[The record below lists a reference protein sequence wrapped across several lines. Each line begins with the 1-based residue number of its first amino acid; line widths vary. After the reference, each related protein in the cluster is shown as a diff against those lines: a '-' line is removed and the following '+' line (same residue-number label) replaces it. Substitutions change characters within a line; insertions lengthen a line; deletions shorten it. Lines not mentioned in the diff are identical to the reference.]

1 MKATVSERRSHL
13 APVRLAP
20 LLKQA
25 PLLFLLWPAGAATG
39 QSAQAADRQDPD
51 FKISVDVSL
60 VVLHASVRDHKGGF
74 ASALAAGNFK
84 VYEDGVPQE
93 IKLFSHEDAP
103 VTVGLIIDNSGSMR
117 PKSRDVRSSALA
129 FARSSNPRDEMFL
142 VHFNERAW
150 LGLPP
155 AVSFTGD
162 HGLLETAL
170 GRGVPGGRTA
180 IYDAIALGLEHLE
193 HAHFDKK
200 ALVVISDGGD
210 NASRHSWPEVRAMA
224 QASDAI
230 IYTVGLVDEDDP
242 DWNPRVLKRLAQETG
257 GEVFLPRETSAVAG
271 ICERIARDMRNQYT
285 LGYVPSNGRH
295 NGAYHTIRVTASL
308 PGQPKL
314 SVRTRA
320 GYLAAPLPAPAKTGA
335 ALR

>member
-1 MKATVSERRSHL
+1 MITTATEKRTHA
-13 APVRLAP
+13 APVLLAA
-20 LLKQA
+20 LLTQA
-25 PLLFLLWPAGAATG
+25 SILVLWPATAAASQSG
-39 QSAQAADRQDPD
+39 QVTDRQDPD

-60 VVLHASVRDHKGGF
+60 VVLHASVRDRKGGF
-74 ASALAAGNFK
+74 ASELQIENFK

-93 IKLFSHEDAP
+93 IKLFAHQDAP

-117 PKSRDVRSSALA
+117 PKSGDVMSSALA
-129 FARSSNPRDEMFL
+129 FVRSSNPRDEMFV
-142 VHFNERAW
+142 VHFNELAW

-155 AVSFTGD
+155 AVSFTSD
-162 HGLLETAL
+162 HSVLQVAL
-170 GRGVPGGRTA
+170 SRGVPGGKTG
-180 IYDAIALGLEHLE
+180 IYDAIALGLDHLG

-210 NASRHSWPEVRAMA
+210 NASRRSWPDVRAMA

-230 IYTVGLVDEDDP
+230 IYTVGLVDDEDP

-257 GEVFLPRETSAVAG
+257 GEAFLPHELRAVTG

-285 LGYVPSNGRH
+285 IGYVPSNGRH
-295 NGAYHTIRVTASL
+295 DGAYHTIRVTASL

-314 SVRTRA
+314 SVRTRT
-320 GYLAAPLPAPAKTGA
+320 GYLAAPLPGPARTGA

>member
-1 MKATVSERRSHL
+1 MKVMAAERRIRKAPAVL
-13 APVRLAP
+13 AALLA
-20 LLKQA
+20 QV
-25 PLLFLLWPAGAATG
+25 PLLFFLWPADLATG
-39 QSAQAADRQDPD
+39 QPAQAADRSHPG

-60 VVLHASVRDHKGGF
+60 VVLHASVRDHRGGF
-74 ASALAAGNFK
+74 VSALQSENFK

-93 IKLFSHEDAP
+93 IKLFAHEDAP

-117 PKSRDVRSSALA
+117 PKRGDVMSSALA

-155 AVSFTGD
+155 AVMFTGD
-162 HGLLETAL
+162 HGLLEAAL
-170 GRGVPGGRTA
+170 TRGVPGGRTA

-193 HAHFDKK
+193 RAHFDKK

-210 NASRHSWPEVRAMA
+210 NASRRSWPEVRTMA

-230 IYTVGLVDEDDP
+230 VYTVGLADEEDP
-242 DWNPRVLKRLAQETG
+242 DWNPAVLKRLAQETG
-257 GEVFLPRETSAVAG
+257 GEAFLPREMRAVTG
-271 ICERIARDMRNQYT
+271 ICEQIARDVRNQYT
-285 LGYVPSNGRH
+285 IGYVPSSGRRS
-295 NGAYHTIRVTASL
+295 GGYHTIRATASS
-308 PGQPKL
+308 PGQSKL

-320 GYLAAPLPAPAKTGA
+320 GYLAAPVPVPAKTGD

>member
-1 MKATVSERRSHL
+1 MNTTDSERRMPATPVLL
-13 APVRLAP
+13 AA
-20 LLKQA
+20 LLTQVSIV
-25 PLLFLLWPAGAATG
+25 LFLWPADLTG
-39 QSAQAADRQDPD
+39 SQSGQAADRQDPD

-60 VVLHASVRDHKGGF
+60 VVLHATVRNHKGGF
-74 ASALAAGNFK
+74 VSELQPANVK
-84 VYEDGVPQE
+84 VYEDGIPQE
-93 IKLFSHEDAP
+93 IKLFAHQDAP

-117 PKSRDVRSSALA
+117 TKRGDVMSSALA

-155 AVSFTGD
+155 AVSFTSD
-162 HGLLETAL
+162 HSLLEAAL
-170 GRGVPGGRTA
+170 NRGVPGGKTG
-180 IYDAIALGLEHLE
+180 IYDAIALGLEHLG

-210 NASRHSWPEVRAMA
+210 NASRSTWPDVRAMA
-224 QASDAI
+224 QASDAV

-242 DWNPRVLKRLAQETG
+242 DWSPRVLKRLAQETG
-257 GEVFLPRETSAVAG
+257 GEVFLPRELGAVAG
-271 ICERIARDMRNQYT
+271 ICEKIARDMRNQYT
-285 LGYVPSNGRH
+285 IGYVPSNGRH
-295 NGAYHTIRVTASL
+295 DGAYHTIRVIASI
-308 PGQPKL
+308 PGQSKL

-320 GYLAAPLPAPAKTGA
+320 GYLAASLPVRTGA

>member
-1 MKATVSERRSHL
+1 VLL
-13 APVRLAP
+13 AALLTQVP
-20 LLKQA
+20 LLI
-25 PLLFLLWPAGAATG
+25 LLWPADVAAG
-39 QSAQAADRQDPD
+39 QSAQAADRQDAD

-74 ASALAAGNFK
+74 ASELQPGNFK

-93 IKLFSHEDAP
+93 IKLFAHQDAP

-117 PKSRDVRSSALA
+117 TKRGDVMSSALA

-162 HGLLETAL
+162 HGLLEAAL
-170 GRGVPGGRTA
+170 NRGVAGGKTA
-180 IYDAIALGLEHLE
+180 IYDAIALGLEHLDA
-193 HAHFDKK
+193 AHFDKK

-210 NASRHSWPEVRAMA
+210 NASRRTWPDVRAMA

-230 IYTVGLVDEDDP
+230 IYTVGLVDQDDP

-257 GEVFLPRETSAVAG
+257 GEVFLPHELGAVVS

-285 LGYVPSNGRH
+285 IGYVPSNGRH
-295 NGAYHTIRVTASL
+295 DGAYHTIRVTASL
-308 PGQPKL
+308 PGQSKL

-320 GYLAAPLPAPAKTGA
+320 GYLAAPAPAKTEAG
-335 ALR
+335 LR